1 MLAWYNIHMSIEKT
15 NTKRTYKRITPR
27 IVANHEAQA
36 ILSGNNT
43 AAVRALEPE
52 YIAPDRRAVRIVAK
66 SREVSAGEYIEN
78 QLEQIGSEAIERI
91 GSLVHSEDERIATK
105 NAHYVVDHIRGKA
118 IQRSITATAK
128 LNIQSVLD

>member
-1 MLAWYNIHMSIEKT
+1 MKNSEQKQ
-15 NTKRTYKRITPR
+15 KRVYKRITPR
-27 IVANHEAQA
+27 TIANHQAQA

-43 AAVRALEPE
+43 AAVRELEPE
-52 YIAPDRRAVRIVAK
+52 YKSPELRAHRIVK
-66 SREVSAGEYIEN
+66 NSKELTAGEYIDKR
-78 QLEQIGSEAIERI
+78 LEQIGSEAIERI
-91 GSLVHSEDERIATK
+91 GGLVHSEDERIATK